1 MKLEVVIEVV
11 RLLKEQTEKDNKI
24 YNLFNIDL
32 SEFVS
37 PLQTVIGHLIGSIYG
52 KDGSDTFDWW
62 CYEKEWGT
70 RKDITMTDSD
80 NNVMCE
86 TIEDLHQYLEDT
98 IKLDYELPKKYTAE
112 ETAEIIKGFFK

>member
-1 MKLEVVIEVV
+1 MKLEVFIEVV
-11 RLLKEQTEKDNKI
+11 KLLKEQTERDNAVYK
-24 YNLFNIDL
+24 LNIDL
-32 SEFVS
+32 TEFVS
-37 PLQTVIGHLIGSIYG
+37 PLQTIITHLIGSIYG

-70 RKDITMTDSD
+70 RKDITMTDSN

-98 IKLDYELPKKYTAE
+98 IKLDYELPKKYTDE